1 MKEDYFD
8 PDLAPDASLLP
19 TDNTLTTEDPEPPA
33 PQTAEENAKKRQFF
47 GYDLSTL
54 LVAGAALIVLTAYAA
69 WPDSP
74 PSRTFIPDEGAPQG
88 APHRQAVPVSE
99 PEPVASAPPL
109 PMALPGSS
117 APAGDETEEMKQY
130 SAANRQ
136 AITVLNGRTGGVER
150 RLGTLEAQLHALA
163 AKLVAQP
170 SPPTA
175 PAKMTRVK
183 RTSRHPSTRF
193 KTTGVT
199 GWQIN
204 TVYPGMAWITHNGST
219 WSVQAGDVLQGITIR
234 SIDTQRRVVVTDK
247 GVIRQ
252 GG

>member
-19 TDNTLTTEDPEPPA
+19 TDNTIATEEPA
-33 PQTAEENAKKRQFF
+33 PSAPQVPDEKPKKRQFL

-54 LVAGAALIVLTAYAA
+54 LVAGAALIALSVYAV

-74 PSRTFIPDEGAPQG
+74 PSRAFIPDEGPQQVAPSA
-88 APHRQAVPVSE
+88 APASTSE
-99 PEPVASAPPL
+99 PAASAHPL
-109 PMALPGSS
+109 PITTPESPALTITDS
-117 APAGDETEEMKQY
+117 EEMKQF
-130 SAANRQ
+130 SAANRE
-136 AITVLNGRTGGVER
+136 AITVLNERTGNVEQ
-150 RLGTLEAQLHALA
+150 RLAALEAQLHALA
-163 AKLVAQP
+163 AKPVAQP
-170 SPPTA
+170 PTPTTA
-175 PAKMTRVK
+175 GKVTPVRKSS
-183 RTSRHPSTRF
+183 RTPSTLS

-199 GWQIN
+199 GWRVN

-219 WSVQAGDVLQGITIR
+219 WSVQAGDVLQGMTIR